1 MSNKR
6 IFFNT
11 IFLYFRTVLILLIS
25 LYTTRII
32 YNILGVKDFGI
43 FSLIAGFIVLFSFLN
58 SAMRSGTQR
67 YLNYALSNDQEYKVG
82 EVFKISLKI
91 HIAISLFIFFIL
103 ETVGY
108 WFLNNKLNIP
118 LDRMFIANIVY
129 QISIFIS
136 LISVWAVPYQ
146 SLILAKEEM
155 KIYAYVGI
163 FEAFS
168 KLILVF
174 SLSYINFFGRLVDYS
189 FILLINS
196 LAVFLIYYCYVK
208 KEYKKELYY
217 ETKENNKLKKEIIVF
232 SSWNVF
238 GQLASI
244 LNTQGISIVLNYF
257 LGVFINAS
265 IAISNQINF
274 IIFTFVSNLHSA
286 FNPQIVKS
294 FAENNFNRHV
304 ELVINSSKY
313 SVYLI
318 TLISLPFFIITDF
331 LLKIWLGAN
340 LPDYVSFLCK
350 VVVICGIF
358 SAASGPLW
366 MSTYAQ
372 GSIKKYQIIISIILL
387 LNLPLAYILLI
398 NDQDLELVFSSTI
411 LIGILSFSYRFYF
424 FYNSVVLYRNI
435 DLNLFKYFFDILCC
449 ILILLGGLFIYGQ
462 IKIKDSFLI
471 NILYILGLEI
481 FSILFFYFR
490 LNDIEK
496 KFILSILFDRIKKL
510 L

>member
-1 MSNKR
+1 MSNKK

-11 IFLYFRTVLILLIS
+11 IFLYFRTVLLLLIS

-43 FSLIAGFIVLFSFLN
+43 FSLIAGFIILFSFLN

-67 YLNYALSNDQEYKVG
+67 YLNYALSNDKNYNVG
-82 EVFKISLKI
+82 EIFKISLKI
-91 HIAISLFIFFIL
+91 HVVISLFIFFIL

-108 WFLNNKLNIP
+108 WILNNKLNIP
-118 LDRMFIANIVY
+118 SDRMPVANIVF
-129 QISIFIS
+129 QSSIFIS
-136 LISVWAVPYQ
+136 LISVWVVPYQ

-155 KIYAYVGI
+155 KVYAYIGI
-163 FEAFS
+163 CEAFL
-168 KLILVF
+168 KLILVIII
-174 SLSYINFFGRLVDYS
+174 SYINFFDKLAAYS
-189 FILLINS
+189 FILMVNS
-196 LAVFLIYYCYVK
+196 LIMFLLYYCYVK
-208 KEYKKELYY
+208 KNYKTELHFK
-217 ETKENNKLKKEIIVF
+217 TKENKKVKKEMIIF
-232 SSWNVF
+232 SGWNIF
-238 GQLASI
+238 GQLASV
-244 LNTQGISIVLNYF
+244 LNTQGISIIFNYF
-257 LGVFINAS
+257 LGVLINAS

-294 FAENNFNRHV
+294 FAEKNFKRHV

-331 LLKIWLGAN
+331 VLKIWLGDI
-340 LPDYVSFLCK
+340 LPEYVSFLCK
-350 VVVICGIF
+350 VIVICGIF

-372 GSIKKYQIIISIILL
+372 GNIKKYQIIISGILL
-387 LNLPLAYILLI
+387 LNLPLTWILLI
-398 NDQDLELVFSSTI
+398 NGYYLELVFSSTI
-411 LIGILSFSYRFYF
+411 LISILSFSYRFYF
-424 FYNSVVLYRNI
+424 FYNSIVLCRNI
-435 DLNLFKYFFDILCC
+435 NLNLIKYFSDILYC
-449 ILILLGGLFIYGQ
+449 ILILLGGLFIYEK
-462 IKIKDSFLI
+462 IKINDSFLL
-471 NILYILGLEI
+471 NIFYILILEI

-490 LNDIEK
+490 LNGIEK
-496 KFILSILFDRIKKL
+496 KFILNVLFDRIKKL

>member
-1 MSNKR
+1 MSNKK

-32 YNILGVKDFGI
+32 YNILGVKDFGV
-43 FSLIAGFIVLFSFLN
+43 FSLIAGFIILFSFLN

-67 YLNYALSNDQEYKVG
+67 YLNYALSNDKNYNIG

-91 HIAISLFIFFIL
+91 HVVISLFIFFIL
-103 ETVGY
+103 ETIGY
-108 WFLNNKLNIP
+108 WILNNKLNIP
-118 LDRMFIANIVY
+118 SDRMHVANIVY
-129 QISIFIS
+129 QSSIFIS
-136 LISVWAVPYQ
+136 LISIWVVPYQ

-155 KIYAYVGI
+155 KVYAYIGI
-163 FEAFS
+163 SEAFL
-168 KLILVF
+168 KLILVI
-174 SLSYINFFGRLVDYS
+174 SLSYINFFDILVSYS
-189 FILLINS
+189 FILIVNS
-196 LAVFLIYYCYVK
+196 LVIFLLYYCYVK
-208 KEYKKELYY
+208 KNYKTELYF
-217 ETKENNKLKKEIIVF
+217 KARENNKVKKEMIIF
-232 SSWNVF
+232 SSWNIF
-238 GQLASI
+238 GQLASV
-244 LNTQGISIVLNYF
+244 LNTQGISIIFNYF

-286 FNPQIVKS
+286 FNPQIIKS

-318 TLISLPFFIITDF
+318 TLISLPFFITTDF
-331 LLKIWLGAN
+331 LLKIWLGN
-340 LPDYVSFLCK
+340 TLPEYVSFLCK
-350 VVVICGIF
+350 VVVICAIF

-372 GSIKKYQIIISIILL
+372 GNIKKYQISISIILL
-387 LNLPLAYILLI
+387 LNLPLVYLLLI
-398 NDQDLELVFSSTI
+398 NNHHLELVFSSTI
-411 LIGILSFSYRFYF
+411 LISILAFSYRFYF
-424 FYNSVVLYRNI
+424 FYNSVVLGKNI
-435 DLNLFKYFFDILCC
+435 NLNLFKYFFDILFCVS
-449 ILILLGGLFIYGQ
+449 ILLIGLFIYEK
-462 IKIKDSFLI
+462 IKIENSFLL
-471 NILYILGLEI
+471 NILYILILEV

-496 KFILSILFDRIKKL
+496 KFILSILFDRIRKL